1 MKTPVKRTR
10 TAKRSAKP
18 AADSRGSFRIGSI
31 LVPIDF
37 STPSLKA
44 LSYGAA
50 LAEQFGARVTLLYVT
65 EPAGLPDFAR
75 AFPLMMENDEI
86 VATCKARLEQVAEK
100 QLANRNLLEKVL
112 VRQGRAYA
120 EITEAAKT
128 LKVDLIVISTHGF
141 SGVSHALL
149 GSVTERVVRHA
160 PCPVLVVRQHEHEFI
175 SG

>member
-1 MKTPVKRTR
+1 MKTAVKRTQP
-10 TAKRSAKP
+10 AKRSAKP
-18 AADSRGSFRIGSI
+18 ATDSRGGLRIGSI
-31 LVPIDF
+31 LIPIDF

-50 LAEQFGARVTLLYVT
+50 LAEQFGARITLLYVS
-65 EPAGLPDFAR
+65 EPVGLPDFAR

-86 VATCKARLEQVAEK
+86 MATCKARLEQVAAK
-100 QLANRNLLEKVL
+100 QLANRKLLEKAL
-112 VRQGRAYA
+112 IRQGRAHV

-128 LKVDLIVISTHGF
+128 LKADLIVISTHGF

-175 SG
+175 AG